1 VAIDFTDEDD
11 QLVEQYVAAVLHR
24 FKHGFIGFEETLGDM
39 VVAIDLIAKDDPN
52 YRTYLKASIDGEQ

>member
-24 FKHGFIGFEETLGDM
+24 FKDGLIGFEETLGDLIG
-39 VVAIDLIAKDDPN
+39 AIDLIAKDDPN
-52 YRTYLKASIDGEQ
+52 SRKYLKASIDGEQ